1 MNALKHGFRSERVA
15 EEVESSSALE
25 ERRRTWLAQCDAQT
39 DMDEFLITSNVVLS
53 FNLERVW
60 RAAAACLDREKE
72 DADDKA
78 IDRARELGSRLYFD
92 PTGPISKYG
101 IETVVFDQVGTSSS
115 GEKDEANQPAALVCE
130 LESTPVGCKWLLSE
144 WGLLRDRAVNGIWYS
159 PDRLKAVRLLGFQ
172 PVDAIDQWC
181 VAMIF
186 VASNGFMRLGE
197 TGFEDLLSDMSP
209 VALERLVLRVKARFR
224 DLFFDWTEIEY
235 RQMLIDLIDENVLA
249 LQAKLEWHK
258 RQNARCGGD
267 RKGDELAFDYSPRGA
282 SMRQYELRCKTS
294 FERGV
299 ARFNKQAQDRIEGTG
314 KRVAG
319 RDGSWAEGVE
329 TYGRGGGGVRDPR
342 RTSGARDLRRTTNGR
357 GGEQSGDG
365 DARRARAE
373 EWERVE
379 QKLDASD
386 IRACG
391 GFLPL
396 DRTGLASGTLTERSA
411 GAVDVE
417 GDGRSGESA
426 TSDGGEGFR
435 TRRPPTAACGGTCP
449 TSGEESFTNEPEVNE
464 DVKFSQKQE
473 IVEVAA
479 DSGAESG
486 LDNVADMLGPGG
498 REAPKIGD
506 PEIHEEDRV
515 AGLMAGV
522 SCPLSVVSCRELL
535 PATGEDVPRL
545 GAGETTRSAVEAVST
560 RSVAT
565 RRVEN
570 PRSGCEDFVSAD
582 PAAACGGMVPPSGE
596 EIGAGAHS
604 SSGGGECSEVFVSA
618 DPSAACGGTSPP
630 IGEESFTN
638 EPELHEDVIPP
649 QDQEIVEVTADS
661 GVDSGL
667 DKVADMLGA
676 GGREEDEI
684 GDSEFDDA
692 DRVGDAATGDYAPS
706 LDVGQT
712 TRSVGEAVSTRS
724 VATRRGENPRSGGE
738 DFVSADPAADCDG
751 TSGTR
756 EEDDELR
763 ELQAQLAIETVKR
776 QARAGP
782 MADAIRDLLA
792 SSPEAMELLRP
803 FIPRAP

>member
-15 EEVESSSALE
+15 EEVVSSSALE

-197 TGFEDLLSDMSP
+197 TGFEDLRSDMSP

-224 DLFFDWTEIEY
+224 DLFFDWTETEY

-249 LQAKLEWHK
+249 LQAQLEWHK
-258 RQNARCGGD
+258 KQNGRCGGD
-267 RKGDELAFDYSPRGA
+267 RKTDELGFDYSPRSA

-294 FERGV
+294 LERGV
-299 ARFNKQAQDRIEGTG
+299 ARYNKQAQDRIKGTG

-319 RDGSWAEGVE
+319 RTDQERRGERQERCGSRPAGEGEE
-329 TYGRGGGGVRDPR
+329 TYGRGDGGDPRGARDPR
-342 RTSGARDLRRTTNGR
+342 RTSDG
-357 GGEQSGDG
+357 GGEPPGDG
-365 DARRARAE
+365 DACRARAG
-373 EWERVE
+373 EWERME
-379 QKLDASD
+379 QKLDAAD

-396 DRTGLASGTLTERSA
+396 GRTGLASGTEGAASDA
-411 GAVDVE
+411 G
-417 GDGRSGESA
+417 GDGRTMVKSQTTRSVGEAVPKRSLGTRTMENPRSGCEGSVNVDPSA
-426 TSDGGEGFR
+426 
-435 TRRPPTAACGGTCP
+435 AYGGTS
-449 TSGEESFTNEPEVNE
+449 TTGGEESCTNEPELHE
-464 DVKFSQKQE
+464 DVSFSQAQE
-473 IVEVAA
+473 IVEVTV
-479 DSGAESG
+479 DSGGELR

-498 REAPKIGD
+498 REAPEIGD
-506 PEIHEEDRV
+506 PEIYEEDRV
-515 AGLMAGV
+515 GV
-522 SCPLSVVSCRELL
+522 E
-535 PATGEDVPRL
+535 ATGDDGRGL
-545 GAGETTRSAVEAVST
+545 GEGQTT
-560 RSVAT
+560 RSVAEAVT

-570 PRSGCEDFVSAD
+570 PRCGGETFVSAD
-582 PAAACGGMVPPSGE
+582 VATAD
-596 EIGAGAHS
+596 
-604 SSGGGECSEVFVSA
+604 CSENLRTRR
-618 DPSAACGGTSPP
+618 PPTAACGGTSPTS
-630 IGEESFTN
+630 GEGFTN
-638 EPELHEDVIPP
+638 EPELHEDVIRS
-649 QDQEIVEVTADS
+649 QDKEIVEVTADS
-661 GVDSGL
+661 GVRSGL
-667 DKVADMLGA
+667 DKVADKLTA

-684 GDSEFDDA
+684 EDPEFDEE
-692 DRVGDAATGDYAPS
+692 DRVAGLMPVVRCQLQGTFA
-706 LDVGQT
+706 
-712 TRSVGEAVSTRS
+712 R
-724 VATRRGENPRSGGE
+724 
-738 DFVSADPAADCDG
+738 DG
-751 TSGTR
+751 
-756 EEDDELR
+756 
-763 ELQAQLAIETVKR
+763 
-776 QARAGP
+776 
-782 MADAIRDLLA
+782 
-792 SSPEAMELLRP
+792 
-803 FIPRAP
+803 